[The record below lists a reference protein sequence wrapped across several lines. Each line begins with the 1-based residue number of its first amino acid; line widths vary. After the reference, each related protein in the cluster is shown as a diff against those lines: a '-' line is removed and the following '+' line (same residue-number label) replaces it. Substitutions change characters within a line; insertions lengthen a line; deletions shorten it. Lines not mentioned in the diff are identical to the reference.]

1 MSKRIAL
8 SFGIAA
14 VLVLLSSAA
23 FAGQN
28 PIVSGSDQ
36 AFLASLQAPG
46 AEAAPAPEEPSLSK
60 IGTNPAPVFKSIPSC
75 ATGCCSYSCQK
86 CTATSVKLCAFNHC
100 TGASGCD
107 PCHSGTVCSF

>member
-1 MSKRIAL
+1 MSKRIVL
-8 SFGIAA
+8 SLGIAA
-14 VLVLLSSAA
+14 VFALLSSAA
-23 FAGQN
+23 FAGQS
-28 PIVSGSDQ
+28 PAATASDQ
-36 AFLASLQAPG
+36 AFLATLQAP
-46 AEAAPAPEEPSLSK
+46 AAAPAQEEPGLSK
-60 IGTNPAPVFKSIPSC
+60 IRTEPAPVFKSIPSC

>member
-14 VLVLLSSAA
+14 VFALLSSAA
-23 FAGQN
+23 FAVQSAAT
-28 PIVSGSDQ
+28 PAADQ
-36 AFLASLQAPG
+36 AFLATLQAP
-46 AEAAPAPEEPSLSK
+46 AADAAPAQEEPGLGR
-60 IGTNPAPVFKSIPSC
+60 IRTEPAPIFKSIPSC